1 MDAKSTTIAFSGK
14 FGGGR
19 MNTIKGKEQCGYVS
33 TACIYL
39 IWKCEFMP
47 CVISRPIMNVDQTDA
62 DVISAYAGQR
72 IDINYAIAIYLKRS
86 EFMANLILWSIKNK
100 TRKA

>member
-1 MDAKSTTIAFSGK
+1 M
-14 FGGGR
+14 
-19 MNTIKGKEQCGYVS
+19 V
-33 TACIYL
+33 
-39 IWKCEFMP
+39 
-47 CVISRPIMNVDQTDA
+47 VDQSDA
-62 DVISAYAGQR
+62 DVISAYAVQR